1 MSPVIL
7 TVLFIILALF
17 ILILIGPWIIRK
29 WYYSNHPGEIRTAHD
44 YTIQDGKFL
53 TDLMDVF
60 WHRHIL
66 KQKLVVN
73 MHYRIAEQAENE
85 AVESTELSCP
95 GELPQ
100 FVRRAESTAKA
111 EQQCTRDEFWTN
123 RKTKDILNAGYLP
136 VTGLS
141 RVSGIAWAGVPV
153 YMSITGAE
161 KFIVPRDKD
170 KDGRF
175 IYPQHTPAL
184 IENKIRSQA
193 TSNFLKKFKRAGGPE
208 MDMQGIIMLA
218 LLAVGAVV
226 GCWWLGIF

>member
-1 MSPVIL
+1 
-7 TVLFIILALF
+7 
-17 ILILIGPWIIRK
+17 
-29 WYYSNHPGEIRTAHD
+29 
-44 YTIQDGKFL
+44 
-53 TDLMDVF
+53 
-60 WHRHIL
+60 
-66 KQKLVVN
+66 

-193 TSNFLKKFKRAGGPE
+193 TANFLKKFKRAGGPE